1 MDTQFYCKNPERRT
15 LVKEH
20 PTLNGIDYLEV
31 WDSQAPTGSPR
42 QRTLLV
48 HCFKK
53 ISGLTRDNV
62 LITGGVRVTPIKV
75 LWAYP
80 ATGIPAPPAPN
91 AVINKAESKLLGQ
104 LPDRDNVLV
113 VRTDAAGDYSTYTL
127 KLVKSA
133 SDDSPPADFDL
144 LLSQVDFLFKV
155 ECPSDF
161 DCKSSQV
168 CPEEKLLAPSI
179 NYLAKDYESFRQLI
193 LDRLAVTMPN
203 WQERNPADLGIALVE
218 LLAYAADHLSY
229 YQDAVA
235 TEAYLGTARSRVSLR
250 RHARLLDYQ
259 INEGANAR
267 VWVCFEVAQGSS
279 ADGFTLP
286 AGTVLLTRINDSR
299 VELPSS
305 MLDAAL
311 GAGAQVFETLEDV
324 TLRGTPHPLGFY
336 PWQDEQ
342 CCLPGGATSATLE
355 GSAAD
360 LALHQGDVLILE
372 EVLGPASGQPEDADP
387 THRQAVRL
395 NAPPLELTDPLNGN
409 KVLQI
414 TWGAQDALT
423 FPLCISSVVGQKTY
437 PNVSVAR
444 RNVALADHG
453 RRVSGEDLPAIPDT
467 GTYRPQLRFGP
478 VSQQGRTLDV
488 QNRVVLFDPA
498 APAATAFQWDSQLV
512 LPAVQLTG
520 DGEVWT
526 PQLDLLSS
534 SASSPDFV
542 VETENDG
549 TASLRFGDGVL
560 GRAPASGT
568 QLAAAYRVGNGT
580 AGNVGAESIAHVLSA
595 PAGITKV
602 RNPLPASGGADPE
615 SLEAVRLYA
624 PQAFR
629 TQQRAVTEADYAEV
643 ALRHPE
649 IQKAV
654 ARIRWTGSW
663 YTVFVTVDRK
673 GSETLDAAFKLEML
687 QYFDQFRLAGYD
699 LEIQA
704 PIYVPLD
711 IAMTVCVDP
720 DYFASDVE
728 QALLGAFSNR
738 ELPDGTR
745 GFFYPDNFTFG
756 QPVYLSKVVATAM
769 QVPGVHWVDMDDTP
783 PKPNLFQRFGQP
795 SRGEVAAGQISMDQL
810 EVARLDND
818 PNAPENGRLRFFM
831 EGGM

>member
-1 MDTQFYCKNPERRT
+1 MDTQFYCKNPEHRT

-31 WDSQAPTGSPR
+31 WDSQAPAGSPR

-53 ISGLTRDNV
+53 ISAFTRDNV
-62 LITGGVRVTPIKV
+62 VIGGGVRVTPIKV
-75 LWAYP
+75 VWAYP
-80 ATGIPAPPAPN
+80 AASIPAPPAPN

-113 VRTDAAGDYSTYTL
+113 VRTDAAGDYSTYVL
-127 KLVKSA
+127 QLVKST
-133 SDDSPPADFDL
+133 SDDSPPANFDL

-161 DCKSSQV
+161 DCKSGPV
-168 CPEEKLLAPSI
+168 CPEEKLPAPSI

-193 LDRLAVTMPN
+193 LDRLAVTMPE
-203 WQERNPADLGIALVE
+203 WRERNPADLGIALVE

-235 TEAYLGTARSRVSLR
+235 TEAYLGTARSRVSMR

-259 INEGANAR
+259 INEGSNAR

-299 VELPSS
+299 VVLSAS
-305 MLDAAL
+305 TLDAVV
-311 GAGAQVFETLEDV
+311 GAGAQVFETLQDL
-324 TLRGTPHPLGFY
+324 TLHGTPQPLSFY

-342 CCLPGGATSATLE
+342 CCLPRGATSATLE
-355 GSAAD
+355 GGAAD
-360 LALHQGDVLILE
+360 LALHQGDVLIFE
-372 EVLGPASGQPEDADP
+372 EVLGPASGKSEDASP
-387 THRQAVRL
+387 GHRQAVRL
-395 NAPPLELTDPLNGN
+395 NAPPVELTDPLNGK

-414 TWGAQDALT
+414 TWSAQDALT

-437 PNVSVAR
+437 PSVSVAR

-453 RRVSGEDLPAIPDT
+453 RRVSGEDLPAITDT
-467 GTYRPQLRFGP
+467 GTYRPPLQFGP
-478 VSQQGRTLDV
+478 ISQQGRALDE

-498 APAATAFQWDSQLV
+498 APAAAAFQWDSQLV

-534 SASSPDFV
+534 SSSSPDFV

-560 GRAPASGT
+560 GRAPASGA
-568 QLAAAYRVGNGT
+568 QLAATYRVGNGA
-580 AGNVGAESIAHVLSA
+580 AGNVGAEAIAHVLA
-595 PAGITKV
+595 TPAGIIKV

-615 SLEAVRLYA
+615 SLEAIRLYA
-624 PQAFR
+624 PRAFR
-629 TQQRAVTEADYAEV
+629 VQQRAVTEADYAEV

-673 GSETLDAAFKLEML
+673 GSETLDAAFRLEML

-711 IAMTVCVDP
+711 LAMTVCVDP

-728 QALLGAFSNR
+728 QALLEVFSNR
-738 ELPDGTR
+738 DFPDGTR
-745 GFFYPDNFTFG
+745 GFFHPDNFTFG

-769 QVPGVHWVDMDDTP
+769 QVSGVRWVDIDDTP

>member
-1 MDTQFYCKNPERRT
+1 MNTQFWCKNPERRT

-31 WDSQAPTGSPR
+31 WDLQAPKGSPR

-53 ISGLTRDNV
+53 ISGLSRDNV

-80 ATGIPAPPAPN
+80 AASIPAPPAPG
-91 AVINKAESKLLGQ
+91 AVINAAENKLLGR

-113 VRTDAAGDYSTYTL
+113 VRTDSAGDYSTYTL
-127 KLVKSA
+127 QLVKSP
-133 SDDSPPADFDL
+133 SDNSPPAPFDL
-144 LLSQVDFLFKV
+144 LLSQVDLLFKV

-161 DCKSSQV
+161 DCQTTQV
-168 CPEEKLLAPSI
+168 CPQPSLPAPSI
-179 NYLAKDYESFRQLI
+179 NYLPRDYESFRQLI
-193 LDRLAVTMPN
+193 LDRLAVTMPD
-203 WQERNPADLGIALVE
+203 WQEHNAADLGMALVE

-235 TEAYLGTARSRVSLR
+235 TEAYLGTARRRVSVR

-259 INEGANAR
+259 IDEGSNSR
-267 VWVCFEVAQGSS
+267 VWVCLEVSTGSS
-279 ADGFTLP
+279 ADGATLP
-286 AGTVLLTRINDSR
+286 KGTVLLTRINDSR

-305 MLDAAL
+305 MLEPAL
-311 GAGAQVFETLEDV
+311 SAGAQVFETLHDL
-324 TLRGTPHPLGFY
+324 TLRGTPQPLNFY
-336 PWQDEQ
+336 TWQDEQ
-342 CCLPGGATSATLE
+342 CCLPKGATSATLD

-360 LALHQGDVLILE
+360 LKLQQGDVLIFE
-372 EVLGPASGQPEDADP
+372 EILGPASGQPEDADP
-387 THRQAVRL
+387 SHRQAVRL
-395 NAPPLELTDPLNGN
+395 SAPPVELTDPLNGR

-414 TWGAQDALT
+414 VWSAQDGLT
-423 FPLCISSVVGQKTY
+423 FPLCISRVVGQKNY

-444 RNVALADHG
+444 RNLVLADYG
-453 RRVSGEDLPAIPDT
+453 RRISDEPLVAVPDS
-467 GTYRPQLRFGP
+467 GTYRPSLRFGP
-478 VSQQGRTLDV
+478 VTQQGRTLDA

-498 APAATAFQWDSQLV
+498 GPAASALQWDGV
-512 LPAVQLTG
+512 LPAVQLSG
-520 DGEVWT
+520 DGEVWA

-542 VETENDG
+542 IETENDG
-549 TASLRFGDGVL
+549 SASLRFGDGVL
-560 GRAPASGT
+560 GRAPAP
-568 QLAAAYRVGNGT
+568 AAGLKATYRVGNGA
-580 AGNVGAESIAHVLSA
+580 AGNVGAESLAHILDA
-595 PAGITKV
+595 PAGITRV
-602 RNPLPASGGADPE
+602 RNPLPAAGGTDPE

-629 TQQRAVTEADYAEV
+629 IQQRAVTVDDYAAV

-649 IQKAV
+649 VQKAV

-673 GSETLDAAFKLEML
+673 GSETLDPAFRLEML
-687 QYFDQFRLAGYD
+687 QFFDQFRLAGYD
-699 LEIQA
+699 LEIQS

-711 IAMTVCVDP
+711 IAMTVCVDS
-720 DYFASDVE
+720 DYFSSDVE
-728 QALLGAFSNR
+728 QALLEVFGNR
-738 ELPDGTR
+738 DLPNGGR
-745 GFFYPDNFTFG
+745 GFFHPDNFTFG
-756 QPVYLSKVVATAM
+756 QPVYLSQVVATAM
-769 QVPGVHWVDMDDTP
+769 RVPGVNWVDLDDTP
-783 PKPNLFQRFGQP
+783 PKPNLFQRWGRP
-795 SRGEVAAGQISMDQL
+795 AAGEVAAGQISMDQL

-818 PNAPENGRLRFFM
+818 PNAPENGKLEFFM